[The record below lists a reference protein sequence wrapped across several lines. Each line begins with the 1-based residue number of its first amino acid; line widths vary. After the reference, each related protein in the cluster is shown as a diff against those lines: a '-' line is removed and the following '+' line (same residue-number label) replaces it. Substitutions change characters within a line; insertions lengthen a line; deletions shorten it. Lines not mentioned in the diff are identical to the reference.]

1 MLSITTHSKNDSFD
15 NAACPQL
22 TEDVRMTQPVDPQ
35 KPDKT
40 QETTMNSAVT
50 PPAVPIPAPASTGIK
65 QPRQIRSETL
75 LNGDRELQIIHGDEI
90 YRLSVTRQG
99 KLILHK

>member
-1 MLSITTHSKNDSFD
+1 MTH
-15 NAACPQL
+15 
-22 TEDVRMTQPVDPQ
+22 PVDPQ
-35 KPDKT
+35 KPDKI
-40 QETTMNSAVT
+40 QENTMNSAVT
-50 PPAVPIPAPASTGIK
+50 PQAVPASALAPAGIK